1 MSALNPIPDT
11 WGTRIGAFAE
21 LAARGKIILKSDASW
36 RSGQT
41 CGAHVRV
48 EFSDVV
54 GPDRAFDNRNFWSAR
69 AEQHYTLQGGGV
81 ETYAPVQAGGFT
93 CGVPSVN
100 RLVLNRVRSQRSNFI
115 STDLAPTIAALI
127 GDPRGVQA
135 RTLFP
140 SDCIAHNDQISWS
153 LAFLYGLVPPEYH

>member
-1 MSALNPIPDT
+1 
-11 WGTRIGAFAE
+11 
-21 LAARGKIILKSDASW
+21 
-36 RSGQT
+36 
-41 CGAHVRV
+41 
-48 EFSDVV
+48 
-54 GPDRAFDNRNFWSAR
+54 
-69 AEQHYTLQGGGV
+69 V
-81 ETYAPVQAGGFT
+81 ETYAPLFALLGFRYARITLTGEAKLPSIHQVPVTSAPGQAGGFT

-140 SDCIAHNDQISWS
+140 SEAYFRRVVEDAD
-153 LAFLYGLVPPEYH
+153 GLVGTGFIGTPAILPALTLLGMADLAQRAFTFWRTCSRAAI